1 MRPQNL
7 RFFTFTIFTV
17 LVLQVDSTQPPFSCD
32 SSNPSTKTF
41 PFCKTTLPI
50 SQRATDLVSRLTLEE
65 KISQL
70 VNSAQPI
77 PRLGIPG
84 YQWWSEALH
93 GVSYAGPGIRFT
105 GTIKRA
111 TSFPQVI
118 LSAASF
124 DANQWYRISQA
135 IGKEARALYNAGQA
149 TGMTFWAPNINIFRD
164 PRWGRG
170 QETPGED
177 PLMTG
182 KYAVSYV
189 RGLQGDSFKGGEI
202 NGPLQASACC
212 KHFTAYD
219 LENWNGTSR
228 YVFDAYVTAQDL
240 ADTYQPPFKSCVEE
254 GRASGI
260 INFNI
265 RVITI
270 LYIASDCDAVS
281 IIHDAQGYAKTPE
294 DAVQHTRAAVDQNKL
309 SISEIDRA
317 LHNLF
322 SVRMRLGLFN
332 GNPTGQQFGNIGP
345 DQVCSQENQMLALDA
360 ARNGI
365 VLLKNSAGLL
375 PLPKSKTMSLAVIG
389 PNANSVQTL
398 LGNYAGPPCKLV
410 TPLQA
415 LQSYIKHTIPYPGCD
430 SVECSSASID
440 GAVNIAKGADH
451 VVLIMGLDDT
461 QEKEGLD
468 RRDLVLPGKQQELI
482 ISVAKAAKNPVVLV
496 LLSGGPIDVSFAKN
510 DENIGSI
517 LWAGYPG
524 EAGAIALAEIIFGDH
539 NPGGKLPMTWYPQEF
554 VKVPMTDMRMRPEAS
569 SGYPGRTYRFY
580 KGPTVFE
587 FGYGLSYSKY
597 TYELSA
603 FLSTNS
609 QNETPK
615 LGHFPHIPYYFAS
628 LSTDSSHPQDP
639 YSCASASQP
648 PYSCDSSD
656 PSTKT
661 YDFCKTTLPISRRAE
676 DLVSRLTFE
685 EKATQLV
692 DTSPTI
698 PRLGIPAYEWWLE
711 GLHGVGFLTR
721 VQQGISFFNR
731 SIQHATSFPQVIL
744 TAASFDAHIWY
755 RIGQATGKEPYT
767 MLDKLQAWD
776 FGHQTDPRWGRGQET
791 PGEDPLVVGKYGAS
805 FVRGVQGDSFE
816 GESTLADHLQAS
828 ACCKHYTAHDL
839 DNWNGVNRFRFNA
852 IVTLQDMADT
862 YQPPFRSC
870 VQEGKASGIMCSYN
884 EINGIPSCAY
894 YDLLTKTLRQ
904 EYITSDCDAVNVL
917 HVEQK
922 YAKTP
927 EDAVADA
934 LKSGGRLPLTWYPQ
948 EFTKVPMTDMR
959 MRPQPSIGN
968 PGRTY
973 RFYEGEKVFEFGYGL
988 SYSDY
993 SYAFASVAQNQL
1005 NMKDSS
1011 NQQSENSKTPGCK
1024 LVSDIGEE
1032 QCEHIKFKVTVSVKN
1047 EGQMAGKHPVL
1058 LFCEARKAWKGKA
1071 NQKVG
1076 WIPNCEIRWRR
1087 EN

>member
-1 MRPQNL
+1 MRPENL
-7 RFFTFTIFTV
+7 RYFTFTIFTV

-50 SQRATDLVSRLTLEE
+50 SQRATDLVARLTLEE

-93 GVSYAGPGIRFT
+93 GVAYAGPGIRFN

-189 RGLQGDSFKGGEI
+189 RGLQGDSFRGGEI

-260 INFNI
+260 MCASNRVNGIPNCADSNFLSQTA
-265 RVITI
+265 RAQWGFDG
-270 LYIASDCDAVS
+270 YIASDCDAVS

-294 DAVQHTRAAVDQNKL
+294 DAVVAVLKAGMDVNCGSYLQQHTRAAVDQEKL

-415 LQSYIKHTIPYPGCD
+415 LQSYIEHTIPYPGCD
-430 SVECSSASID
+430 SVQCSSASID
-440 GAVNIAKGADH
+440 GAVNVAKGADH

-496 LLSGGPIDVSFAKN
+496 LLSGGPIDVSFPKN

-554 VKVPMTDMRMRPEAS
+554 VKVSMTDMRMRPETS

-603 FLSTNS
+603 VS
-609 QNETPK
+609 QNK
-615 LGHFPHIPYYFAS
+615 LYLNQSSTMHKINNFDS
-628 LSTDSSHPQDP
+628 VLSV
-639 YSCASASQP
+639 
-648 PYSCDSSD
+648 
-656 PSTKT
+656 
-661 YDFCKTTLPISRRAE
+661 
-676 DLVSRLTFE
+676 LVSE
-685 EKATQLV
+685 
-692 DTSPTI
+692 
-698 PRLGIPAYEWWLE
+698 LG
-711 GLHGVGFLTR
+711 T
-721 VQQGISFFNR
+721 
-731 SIQHATSFPQVIL
+731 
-744 TAASFDAHIWY
+744 
-755 RIGQATGKEPYT
+755 
-767 MLDKLQAWD
+767 
-776 FGHQTDPRWGRGQET
+776 
-791 PGEDPLVVGKYGAS
+791 
-805 FVRGVQGDSFE
+805 
-816 GESTLADHLQAS
+816 
-828 ACCKHYTAHDL
+828 
-839 DNWNGVNRFRFNA
+839 
-852 IVTLQDMADT
+852 
-862 YQPPFRSC
+862 
-870 VQEGKASGIMCSYN
+870 
-884 EINGIPSCAY
+884 
-894 YDLLTKTLRQ
+894 
-904 EYITSDCDAVNVL
+904 
-917 HVEQK
+917 
-922 YAKTP
+922 
-927 EDAVADA
+927 
-934 LKSGGRLPLTWYPQ
+934 
-948 EFTKVPMTDMR
+948 EF
-959 MRPQPSIGN
+959 
-968 PGRTY
+968 
-973 RFYEGEKVFEFGYGL
+973 
-988 SYSDY
+988 
-993 SYAFASVAQNQL
+993 
-1005 NMKDSS
+1005 
-1011 NQQSENSKTPGCK
+1011 
-1024 LVSDIGEE
+1024 
-1032 QCEHIKFKVTVSVKN
+1032 CEHNKFPVRIEVKN
-1047 EGQMAGKHPVL
+1047 HGEMAGKHPVL
-1058 LFCEARKAWKGKA
+1058 LFARQTKQGNGRPRKQLVGFHSVQLSAGERAEIEFEVSPCEHLSRTNEDGLMVMEEGTHFLVVEG
-1071 NQKVG
+1071 QEYPISIV
-1076 WIPNCEIRWRR
+1076 I
-1087 EN
+1087 

>member
-603 FLSTNS
+603 N
-609 QNETPK
+609 
-615 LGHFPHIPYYFAS
+615 
-628 LSTDSSHPQDP
+628 
-639 YSCASASQP
+639 
-648 PYSCDSSD
+648 
-656 PSTKT
+656 
-661 YDFCKTTLPISRRAE
+661 
-676 DLVSRLTFE
+676 
-685 EKATQLV
+685 
-692 DTSPTI
+692 
-698 PRLGIPAYEWWLE
+698 
-711 GLHGVGFLTR
+711 
-721 VQQGISFFNR
+721 NR
-731 SIQHATSFPQVIL
+731 KIGSILWAGYP
-744 TAASFDAHIWY
+744 
-755 RIGQATGKEPYT
+755 GQAGATA
-767 MLDKLQAWD
+767 LAQII
-776 FGHQTDPRWGRGQET
+776 FGEHNP
-791 PGEDPLVVGKYGAS
+791 
-805 FVRGVQGDSFE
+805 
-816 GESTLADHLQAS
+816 
-828 ACCKHYTAHDL
+828 
-839 DNWNGVNRFRFNA
+839 
-852 IVTLQDMADT
+852 
-862 YQPPFRSC
+862 
-870 VQEGKASGIMCSYN
+870 
-884 EINGIPSCAY
+884 
-894 YDLLTKTLRQ
+894 
-904 EYITSDCDAVNVL
+904 
-917 HVEQK
+917 
-922 YAKTP
+922 
-927 EDAVADA
+927 
-934 LKSGGRLPLTWYPQ
+934 GGRLPLTWYPQ

-1047 EGQMAGKHPVL
+1047 EGQMAGGGEKTEIEYELSPCEHLSSANEDGVMVMEEGSQILLVGDKEHPVTII
-1058 LFCEARKAWKGKA
+1058 
-1071 NQKVG
+1071 V
-1076 WIPNCEIRWRR
+1076 
-1087 EN
+1087 